1 MRAVLLLAPFLAA
14 TPAAALP
21 PTTSGGG
28 GWTGTAPAMPRG
40 GGIVGTIRTEAPP
53 RVDPREVQ
61 IAGEIRQL
69 DERIDDLRDSGQIS
83 RREARNMRRDAHA
96 IAHSWW
102 SFGSDGLSNS
112 EADELNDRLF
122 AARSLALPSRPPR

>member
-1 MRAVLLLAPFLAA
+1 MRAVLLLAAFLAA

-21 PTTSGGG
+21 PTTSGG

-53 RVDPREVQ
+53 TVDRRDVQ

-69 DERIDDLRDSGQIS
+69 EERIDDLRDSGQIS
-83 RREARNMRRDAHA
+83 RREARNMRRDAYA

-102 SFGSDGLSNS
+102 SFGSDGLSDS
-112 EADELNDRLF
+112 EADELEDRLF